1 MANEKHVLSSIRG
14 WLLSCYGKSPLCVAT
29 LMGILAFVLPPKVFA
44 RDITP
49 NEAASLI
56 KDTNT
61 RLCVVDVRTPKEYQD
76 GHIPYAINRNVL
88 DANFPQMLQ
97 ALDKS
102 APTLVYC
109 RSGRR
114 SKLAVTMMEQ
124 MGFSHILH
132 MKDGWIAWEKAQLP
146 INHNDH

>member
-1 MANEKHVLSSIRG
+1 MANEMHVLSSIRG

-61 RLCVVDVRTPKEYQD
+61 KDTNTQVMCCGCENPE
-76 GHIPYAINRNVL
+76 GIP
-88 DANFPQMLQ
+88 
-97 ALDKS
+97 
-102 APTLVYC
+102 
-109 RSGRR
+109 GRPYSLR
-114 SKLAVTMMEQ
+114 HQ
-124 MGFSHILH
+124 
-132 MKDGWIAWEKAQLP
+132 P
-146 INHNDH
+146 